1 MAQRELETVA
11 RTEPELAL
19 VEEDLQG
26 YEHQRNRR
34 LIETATTEL
43 AELEESLQQSF
54 ETLGRVKAEL
64 RELENDRRGSSLRYD
79 RAQVQADLENA
90 IEQWCVGEAARR
102 SLDRVRE
109 RLEQEGQSSGLQLA
123 SQYLEKLTIG
133 KYRRIWAPIG
143 EKHLVIDDDQGEAF
157 RVEHLSSGTR
167 EQVFLSVRLA
177 MAKEFSDRG
186 SGLPLVLDDVTV
198 NFDQVRTEAA
208 VKTLIDVA
216 ESGQQVLMFTCHQ
229 HLAHLFQQRGIEP
242 VWLPANAASEFRYA
256 G

>member
-26 YEHQRNRR
+26 YEQNRNKR
-34 LIETATTEL
+34 LIETATVEL
-43 AELEESLQQSF
+43 AELDQTLQQSY

-79 RAQVQADLENA
+79 RAQVQADLQGA
-90 IEQWCVGEAARR
+90 IEQWCVGEAAKR
-102 SLDRVRE
+102 SLERVRQ
-109 RLEQEGQSSGLQLA
+109 RLEAEGQSSGLKLA
-123 SQYLEKLTIG
+123 SEYLEKLTCG

-143 EKHLVIDDDQGEAF
+143 EKHLVVDEDQGQSF

-177 MAKEFSDRG
+177 MAKEFNERG
-186 SGLPLVLDDVTV
+186 ASLPLVLDDVTV

-208 VKTLIDVA
+208 VKTLVDVA

-229 HLAHLFQQRGIEP
+229 HLAHLFQQQGIEP
-242 VWLPANAASEFRYA
+242 IWLPANAASEFRYA
-256 G
+256 S